1 MADLPNNDR
10 KEPDA
15 AGKVKQAQTPKK
27 PGEMSDDELEKVSGG
42 VTMQDFNFTK
52 KIDKTSPT

>member
-1 MADLPNNDR
+1 MADRSSDR
-10 KEPDA
+10 KERD
-15 AGKVKQAQTPKK
+15 AGKKVEQAETPKK

>member
-1 MADLPNNDR
+1 MAGRSKNDR
-10 KEPDA
+10 QERDA
-15 AGKVKQAQTPKK
+15 GKKVKQAQTPKK

-52 KIDKTSPT
+52 KVNKTSTT

>member
-1 MADLPNNDR
+1 MADLPNKDR

-15 AGKVKQAQTPKK
+15 AKKVKQAQTPEK

-42 VTMQDFNFTK
+42 VTMQDFNFK
-52 KIDKTSPT
+52 KIIDKTSAT